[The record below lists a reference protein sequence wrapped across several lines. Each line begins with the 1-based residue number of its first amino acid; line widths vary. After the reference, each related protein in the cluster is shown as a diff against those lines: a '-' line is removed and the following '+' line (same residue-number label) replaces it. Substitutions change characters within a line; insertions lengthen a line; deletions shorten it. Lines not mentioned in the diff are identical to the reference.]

1 MAEGDAEPPT
11 KKKRGPNRKIPEHLK
26 ELRAVRL
33 RLLGE
38 QVLRDK
44 AAKGGKLPKGYYND
58 ELLSKEGDKDL
69 NERLMITYDDIRNTV
84 RTQEAAAKK
93 TNGTTNPKSRQRK
106 LHLRQK

>member
-1 MAEGDAEPPT
+1 
-11 KKKRGPNRKIPEHLK
+11 
-26 ELRAVRL
+26 L

-69 NERLMITYDDIRNTV
+69 NERLMITYDDIR
-84 RTQEAAAKK
+84 TQGIDQITQA
-93 TNGTTNPKSRQRK
+93 RWR
-106 LHLRQK
+106 